1 MIYHKKGIRKR
12 FTNFTPDN
20 TIVVADF
27 DATLTTSSCKSS
39 WALLTESN
47 LIPESLKAEIKTLN
61 EKYAPYETDMLL
73 LESVKENL
81 TTEWSKAEFD
91 ILFKHKYNEN
101 YLVDA
106 FNSPQTNI
114 TLRKGVKEFLSLL
127 NKNNISLYI
136 VSAGISNTIEMLLKK
151 HQCLYPNITII
162 SNKIIFE
169 NSIAKTLENSNI
181 INLYNKNLIIEKRLL
196 NKTNENTNVVLL
208 GDVLS
213 DANMCNKITYKD
225 IIKIGF
231 FEKKSNDLFSYY
243 KNTYDFICTENSSIL
258 EIAKIL
264 FNKKNGIKFL

>member
-12 FTNFTPDN
+12 FANFNTTN

-47 LIPESLKAEIKTLN
+47 QIPDSLKNEILALN

-81 TTEWSKAEFD
+81 ATEWSKAEFN
-91 ILFKHKYNEN
+91 ILFKHEYNEN
-101 YLVDA
+101 YLIDA
-106 FNSPQTNI
+106 FNAPQTKI

-127 NKNNISLYI
+127 NKHNISLYI
-136 VSAGISNTIEMLLKK
+136 VSAGISNTIEMLLEKNK
-151 HQCLYPNITII
+151 CMYPNITII

-169 NSIAKTLENSNI
+169 NSIAKSLENSNI
-181 INLYNKNLIIEKRLL
+181 INLYNKNLVIQKHLL
-196 NKTNENTNVVLL
+196 NKTNEQTNIILL

-213 DANMCNKITYKD
+213 DANMCNKINYKD

-231 FEKKSNDLFSYY
+231 FERKSSELFNYY
-243 KNTYDFICTENSSIL
+243 KNTYDFICTNNSSIL
-258 EIAKIL
+258 DVAKIL
-264 FNKKNGIKFL
+264 FNKNNGIKFL